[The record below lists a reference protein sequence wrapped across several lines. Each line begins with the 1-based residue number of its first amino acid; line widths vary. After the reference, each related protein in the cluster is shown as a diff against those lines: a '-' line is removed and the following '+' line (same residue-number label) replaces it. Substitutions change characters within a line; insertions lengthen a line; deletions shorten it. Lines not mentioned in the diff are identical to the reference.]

1 MLEKR
6 KHKINRKILIFCL
19 KISLVFFVF
28 LSSSDILKSQ
38 STDEVFKSEIKT
50 YRVQNQGYNSWLY
63 WEISGGE
70 ILSENPTQT
79 DSIVIKWND
88 VGRQQLSVYEKS
100 MYDCIGE
107 TYTIQVEVIENNED
121 LELEIYNAFT
131 PNNDGIND
139 FFVVRAN
146 QKLDNYKLIIINRWG
161 NKLYESHSLSDKWD
175 GKYNGKR
182 CSTSTYFYIINYSYK
197 GQKKVKKGFVYL
209 F

>member
-1 MLEKR
+1 MLEIR

-38 STDEVFKSEIKT
+38 STDEVFQSEIKT

-63 WEISGGE
+63 WKVSGGE

-88 VGRQQLSVYEKS
+88 VSVQQLSVYEKN

-107 TYTIQVEVIENNED
+107 TYAIQVKVIENNED
-121 LELEIYNAFT
+121 LELEIPNAFT
-131 PNNDGIND
+131 PNKDGVNDL
-139 FFVVRAN
+139 FVIKSN
-146 QKLDNYKLIIINRWG
+146 KKLDDYELIIINRWG
-161 NKLYESHSLSDKWD
+161 NKLYESHSLSDSWD
-175 GKYNGKR
+175 GKYKGRK
-182 CSTSTYFYIINYSYK
+182 CSTSTYFYILNFSYK
-197 GQKKVKKGFVYL
+197 KKKQIKKGFVYL